1 MTSKARLHHLP
12 NLHSELGTRQLGS
25 KQWMEFSESHV
36 YRTSSHHHFVSISVA
51 GMSLHQEPNIA
62 GLQAKISLSQQLKA
76 HFYPSDIFFYI
87 FSADSSID
95 LFFSLGMLIPF
106 ILQRL

>member
-1 MTSKARLHHLP
+1 
-12 NLHSELGTRQLGS
+12 
-25 KQWMEFSESHV
+25 
-36 YRTSSHHHFVSISVA
+36 
-51 GMSLHQEPNIA
+51 MSLHQEPNIS

-76 HFYPSDIFFYI
+76 HFYLSEIFFYI

-95 LFFSLGMLIPF
+95 SFFSLGMLIPF